1 MASPFASVTSARGVA
16 AAEGKLGQISRDL
29 ATDATFRSSAVP
41 IPKIP
46 PLSREL
52 RLETA
57 DFIAFWATL
66 TANSHGKAGPQAV
79 GAAVQKVIRDIRA
92 IRATCA
98 RQ

>member
-1 MASPFASVTSARGVA
+1 MAFPFASVTSARDLA
-16 AAEGKLGQISRDL
+16 AAEGRLGQISRDL
-29 ATDATFRSSAVP
+29 ATGATSVSSTVP
-41 IPKIP
+41 IPKAP

-66 TANSHGKAGPQAV
+66 TANSHGKASPQAV
-79 GAAVQKVIRDIRA
+79 GAAAQKVMRDIRA